1 MKAKEGE
8 KEAAGLLVGLL
19 EKKPNASAE
28 AEKEEGEGEGEGDED
43 KATMKAARLDS
54 LRTFKEKLMADDF
67 EGADEAWGD
76 YQAAC

>member
-19 EKKPNASAE
+19 EKEPEKKKAGAE
-28 AEKEEGEGEGEGDED
+28 TEEGEGEGDEE
-43 KATMKAARLDS
+43 KATMKAARVDS
-54 LRTFKEKLMADDF
+54 LRAFKEALMADDF